1 MRPIFL
7 LFAVLLPFAGGA
19 AMLML
24 RTKTDRWVKPA
35 TMCLTVLTSLL
46 TWALVIARPEG
57 ALTLWRFTIDLTFDL
72 RLDGLGRFF
81 AAIVAT
87 LWPLTV
93 LYAFS
98 YLQNDT
104 RKRSFFAFFTMS
116 YGATLGVALAG
127 DLFTMYCFYELLTL
141 CTVPLVLHTRT
152 KEATRAA
159 KTYFVFSLG
168 GAAFA
173 FASMLFLVSN
183 GVTVDFAL
191 GGLLHRYPY
200 GQKYLTYVFYLLG
213 FFGFGVKAAVFP
225 ACRWLPKASAAPTP
239 VTALLHA
246 VAVVKAGA
254 FAILRL
260 TYYCYDVNLLRGSW
274 AQWVCMGAAS
284 FTIFYGAARAVK
296 ETHWKRRLAWS
307 TVANLSYILFGA
319 TLMTP
324 AGMSGAM
331 LHMAFHAEI
340 KILAFFCAGA
350 VLCRTGREY
359 IPDLAGLGRKMPVTF
374 GCFTVAAVALVG
386 IPPLAGFVSKWSLL
400 SAAADAGT
408 PMAYLGA
415 GVLLTAALLTAIYMF
430 TTVSKAWFPSKSD
443 DLRGLQTVREADWRM
458 LVPMVLLAAGILVTG
473 LCGEPIARAVA
484 EVVRTGVGA

>member
-19 AMLML
+19 AMLTL

-191 GGLLHRYPY
+191 GGLLHRYP
-200 GQKYLTYVFYLLG
+200 
-213 FFGFGVKAAVFP
+213 
-225 ACRWLPKASAAPTP
+225 
-239 VTALLHA
+239 
-246 VAVVKAGA
+246 
-254 FAILRL
+254 
-260 TYYCYDVNLLRGSW
+260 
-274 AQWVCMGAAS
+274 
-284 FTIFYGAARAVK
+284 
-296 ETHWKRRLAWS
+296 
-307 TVANLSYILFGA
+307 
-319 TLMTP
+319 
-324 AGMSGAM
+324 
-331 LHMAFHAEI
+331 
-340 KILAFFCAGA
+340 
-350 VLCRTGREY
+350 
-359 IPDLAGLGRKMPVTF
+359 
-374 GCFTVAAVALVG
+374 
-386 IPPLAGFVSKWSLL
+386 
-400 SAAADAGT
+400 
-408 PMAYLGA
+408 
-415 GVLLTAALLTAIYMF
+415 
-430 TTVSKAWFPSKSD
+430 
-443 DLRGLQTVREADWRM
+443 
-458 LVPMVLLAAGILVTG
+458 
-473 LCGEPIARAVA
+473 
-484 EVVRTGVGA
+484 